1 MRRYCCCQ
9 AIFLLF
15 QQRKIS
21 SFCQINLDAFALQ
34 LQGLITM
41 TLLVVVLVSVYLLF
55 ARYFFKIWLRF
66 FERDTEMTLEE
77 RRLSWA
83 VLLIGTLVW
92 PLVVPIS
99 YLTLLEKKLKNQEAS
114 SGRDKVVDIS
124 DDSDVNHS
132 KHWTVHS
139 YN

>member
-1 MRRYCCCQ
+1 
-9 AIFLLF
+9 
-15 QQRKIS
+15 
-21 SFCQINLDAFALQ
+21 
-34 LQGLITM
+34 M
-41 TLLVVVLVSVYLLF
+41 TLLFLVLVFIYLAI
-55 ARYFFKIWLRF
+55 ARYFFKLWLRF

-77 RRLSWA
+77 RRLSWV
-83 VLLIGTLVW
+83 VLLIGTIVW
-92 PLVVPIS
+92 PLVAPIS

-114 SGRDKVVDIS
+114 SGSDKVVDIS

>member
-1 MRRYCCCQ
+1 
-9 AIFLLF
+9 
-15 QQRKIS
+15 
-21 SFCQINLDAFALQ
+21 
-34 LQGLITM
+34 M

-55 ARYFFKIWLRF
+55 AWYFFKIWLRF

-77 RRLSWA
+77 RRLSWV
-83 VLLIGTLVW
+83 VLFIGTLAW

-114 SGRDKVVDIS
+114 SGSDKVVDIS
-124 DDSDVNHS
+124 DDSDMNHS

>member
-1 MRRYCCCQ
+1 
-9 AIFLLF
+9 
-15 QQRKIS
+15 
-21 SFCQINLDAFALQ
+21 
-34 LQGLITM
+34 M

-55 ARYFFKIWLRF
+55 AWYFFKIWLRF

-77 RRLSWA
+77 RRLSWV

-114 SGRDKVVDIS
+114 SGSDKVVDIS
-124 DDSDVNHS
+124 DDSDMNHS

>member
-1 MRRYCCCQ
+1 
-9 AIFLLF
+9 
-15 QQRKIS
+15 
-21 SFCQINLDAFALQ
+21 
-34 LQGLITM
+34 M

-77 RRLSWA
+77 RRLSWV

-114 SGRDKVVDIS
+114 SERDKVVDIS